1 MKTKLTDD
9 YDINILKGMSQWR
22 LYQQMQKKPA
32 SENNFAGG
40 IALSP
45 LSYQSSTQMNKCN
58 GFGYVARD
66 HFTLFYNTLTFFCRQ
81 FD

>member
-22 LYQQMQKKPA
+22 LYQQMQKKPT

-40 IALSP
+40 IALLRWVIRAVRKWIRISAMD
-45 LSYQSSTQMNKCN
+45 LAMWQEIISLYFIT
-58 GFGYVARD
+58 
-66 HFTLFYNTLTFFCRQ
+66 H
-81 FD
+81 